1 MPDVAI
7 VSDSAMDIAPDVA
20 EELGLIVAPIHVIID
35 GEDHRDQIDIT
46 VDEYYPILEKAAEDG
61 ELPTT
66 SGANVEDLRHAF
78 ERALDVAPI
87 VVAVMISEPISGSIN
102 SARTA
107 KQEFF
112 PEAPIHI
119 IDTQQVVAG
128 EALLAIAAARAAQ
141 AGHGADYIVAMV
153 ERLIPYTKTLITVE
167 TLKYFEAG
175 GRLTATEQL
184 LGSLQNF
191 VPILQIS
198 GGRIIPI
205 EKRRT
210 RRQAVKR
217 MLDIMEDDVSD
228 GPITV
233 CVNHARRAPDAREL
247 LAEIESRFN
256 VEESSIVE
264 IGPGTGT
271 HTGPGTIGF
280 GYYLT
285 MYERSS

>member
-1 MPDVAI
+1 MADVAVVTDT
-7 VSDSAMDIAPDVA
+7 VSDIPPDLA
-20 EELGLIVAPIHVIID
+20 EERGLIVAPVHVIID

-46 VDEYYPILEKAAEDG
+46 VDEYYPILEEAAEAG

-66 SGANVEDLRHAF
+66 SGANVNDVHAAF
-78 ERALDVAPI
+78 EKALDRAPT
-87 VVAVMISEPISGSIN
+87 VVSVMCAQPISVTIS
-102 SARTA
+102 SARAA

-112 PEAPIHI
+112 PDAQIHI
-119 IDTQQVVAG
+119 LDSQQAVAG

-141 AGHGADYIVAMV
+141 TGHSDDYIVAMV
-153 ERLIPYTKTLITVE
+153 ERLIPYTKTLLTVE
-167 TLKYFEAG
+167 TLKYFAAG

-184 LGSLQNF
+184 LGSLEGY

-198 GGRIIPI
+198 DGQIIPI

-210 RRQAVKR
+210 RRQAINR

-247 LAEIESRFN
+247 LAEIESEFN
-256 VEESSIVE
+256 VSESYIIE
-264 IGPGTGT
+264 IGPATGT
-271 HTGPGTIGF
+271 HTGPGSLGF
-280 GYYLT
+280 GYYPT
-285 MYERSS
+285 MYE